1 MEVLE
6 IIKQVPLPVIIFVLA
21 ILVVATVYMLYQ
33 WAKMKGLDGI
43 RMQTYQLILKAEHI
57 YNQSG
62 AGKQKLKWVVSQA
75 RKLLPNWLQFI
86 VTEEALENVI
96 EIWFRGVKDLLDD
109 GKINESQKKADTAD
123 TAK

>member
-1 MEVLE
+1 MELLE
-6 IIKQVPLPVIIFVLA
+6 IIKQVPLPVIIFALA

-62 AGKQKLKWVVSQA
+62 AGKQKLKWAVSQA

>member
-1 MEVLE
+1 M
-6 IIKQVPLPVIIFVLA
+6 
-21 ILVVATVYMLYQ
+21 
-33 WAKMKGLDGI
+33 
-43 RMQTYQLILKAEHI
+43 
-57 YNQSG
+57 
-62 AGKQKLKWVVSQA
+62 KWVVSQA

>member
-1 MEVLE
+1 MELLE

-43 RMQTYQLILKAEHI
+43 RMQTYQLILKAELI

>member
-1 MEVLE
+1 MELLE

-21 ILVVATVYMLYQ
+21 ILVVATAYMLYQ